1 MLTNTLIFPWNPN
14 FETGIA
20 VIDEQ
25 HQRLVDL
32 LNKLAAH
39 LAYGTEE
46 PGLAS
51 VFDELADYAQYHFRT
66 EEAIWQKYLPGDEA
80 YSAHEKTHREF
91 VDEVLRLKSGQQ
103 ALRSERVVDEVVSFL
118 THWLAFHILESD
130 KHMARIVQGLEQGMT
145 LADAKLRAIG
155 EMSGA
160 MRVLIETVLGM
171 YDSLSSRTLQ
181 LMREIAERQRA
192 EAGLRLSRSVID
204 STLEAIFITDVHGVI
219 IDTNPAFC
227 LDVQQAHAELLG
239 KEIRLVK
246 PGLFSQGKMDE
257 IWQIVNDSGH
267 WAGEIMGRDASGK
280 IEAVWLALSAVRNEL
295 GINTHFVGLMSSV
308 SQLMQRHHM
317 LEDAVHH
324 DALTGLPNRRLLH
337 DRLAQAILRSNRSGR
352 LLAVCYLDL
361 DGFKGVND
369 TLGHD
374 AGDEVLR
381 IVAGRLN
388 HVLRGNDTVAR
399 LGGDEFVLLLED
411 LEGDADTA
419 QLLQRLLHDV
429 AQPILTHGT
438 AASVTASI
446 GVTLY
451 PLDKGE
457 PGVLLTHAD
466 QAMYVAKNSGKSRYH
481 FFA

>member
-1 MLTNTLIFPWNPN
+1 
-14 FETGIA
+14 
-20 VIDEQ
+20 
-25 HQRLVDL
+25 
-32 LNKLAAH
+32 
-39 LAYGTEE
+39 
-46 PGLAS
+46 
-51 VFDELADYAQYHFRT
+51 
-66 EEAIWQKYLPGDEA
+66 
-80 YSAHEKTHREF
+80 
-91 VDEVLRLKSGQQ
+91 
-103 ALRSERVVDEVVSFL
+103 
-118 THWLAFHILESD
+118 
-130 KHMARIVQGLEQGMT
+130 
-145 LADAKLRAIG
+145 
-155 EMSGA
+155 
-160 MRVLIETVLGM
+160 
-171 YDSLSSRTLQ
+171 
-181 LMREIAERQRA
+181 
-192 EAGLRLSRSVID
+192 
-204 STLEAIFITDVHGVI
+204 
-219 IDTNPAFC
+219 
-227 LDVQQAHAELLG
+227 
-239 KEIRLVK
+239 
-246 PGLFSQGKMDE
+246 
-257 IWQIVNDSGH
+257 
-267 WAGEIMGRDASGK
+267 MGRDESGK
-280 IEAVWLALSAVRNEL
+280 IDAVWLALSAVRSEL

-308 SQLMQRHHM
+308 SQLMQRHHL

-411 LEGDADTA
+411 LEGDADTS

-429 AQPILTHGT
+429 AQPILTHGA

-457 PGVLLTHAD
+457 PGLLLTHAD
-466 QAMYVAKNSGKSRYH
+466 EAMYVAKNSGKSRYH
-481 FFA
+481 FFV